1 MEAIRPYEPLLQKSA
16 LFAGLSPADT
26 EEALRRMHAQIREYP
41 RGSFLHHAGQPMEQF
56 GLVLCGGV
64 NVCKDDLEGNRMLM
78 ANVGPGGTFAESLCY
93 LRVREI
99 PVYMLSMGDTC
110 VLWLSPHSLF
120 EAEGDALSA
129 RLRNRFTAMLAERA
143 LAMNTRIQ
151 ILSKLSIREK
161 IMTYFSSLAFEAG
174 SDCFRVPF
182 SREDMAVYIGVN
194 RSALSRELSRMK
206 REGIIDFDRNE
217 FCILIKRE
225 EE

>member
-99 PVYMLSMGDTC
+99 PVYMLSTGDTC

-151 ILSKLSIREK
+151 ILSKLQAADILKGEDHDLFFLACVRGGERLFPCAVQPRGHGGLYRGEPK
-161 IMTYFSSLAFEAG
+161 RSLQGTVADETGRDHRF
-174 SDCFRVPF
+174 
-182 SREDMAVYIGVN
+182 
-194 RSALSRELSRMK
+194 
-206 REGIIDFDRNE
+206 
-217 FCILIKRE
+217 
-225 EE
+225 